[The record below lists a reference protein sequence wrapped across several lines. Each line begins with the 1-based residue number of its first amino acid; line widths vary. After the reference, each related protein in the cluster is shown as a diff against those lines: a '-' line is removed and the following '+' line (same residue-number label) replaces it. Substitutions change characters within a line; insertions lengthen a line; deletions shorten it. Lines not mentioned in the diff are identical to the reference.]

1 MASSADSRQTTP
13 TKIPLPKHV
22 GSKVVNKKSCDTNS
36 SARSTGKSKK
46 EIGPRKV
53 SSAAIR
59 EVGTKQSPS
68 AVSSKV
74 QTSVTKELPGS
85 RETKSS
91 VTKNI
96 KKDQP
101 IVSKEIK
108 KERQQTTV
116 SKDIRK
122 EHTSVS
128 KEVIKEKDQTIVSR
142 DVKKEQTIVSKD
154 FKKDQTVVSNDVK
167 KQNSA
172 VSVSD
177 IQPAKTTL
185 KDQADDTTEYSSN
198 VLRREQ
204 TVIYVG
210 PPIKT
215 DNISVNKLPL
225 VTDTN
230 QKTGTTDIGEDSNCS
245 HQNEEHPTPTKIE
258 ISCQNEIPKLTSLNF
273 RNEEDSVVME
283 NVKNELSPD
292 SKEIADF
299 VDGIH
304 ITKHTCHS
312 RKESRKGK
320 ISDSSD
326 SGVSL
331 GGADVAQID
340 DFYDDTIGVQAK
352 KEVQEFSE
360 VLNTCDDE
368 NDTSLI
374 SGVNSNVV
382 ETSLATVTNLKE
394 GIPDYDC
401 DENHGERGS
410 KFLGLHNY
418 VPSNLKVRL

>member
-53 SSAAIR
+53 SSTAIR
-59 EVGTKQSPS
+59 DVGTKQSPS

-128 KEVIKEKDQTIVSR
+128 KEVIKEKDQTISR

-154 FKKDQTVVSNDVK
+154 FKKDQTIVSNDVK

-177 IQPAKTTL
+177 IQPAKTTV
-185 KDQADDTTEYSSN
+185 KDQADDTTEYSSS

-245 HQNEEHPTPTKIE
+245 HQNEEHPTPSKIE
-258 ISCQNEIPKLTSLNF
+258 ISCQNETPKLTSLNF

-299 VDGIH
+299 VDVVH

>member
-13 TKIPLPKHV
+13 TKIPLPKHG
-22 GSKVVNKKSCDTNS
+22 GSKVVNRKSCDTNS
-36 SARSTGKSKK
+36 SAKSTGKFTK

-53 SSAAIR
+53 SSTAIR

-68 AVSSKV
+68 AVSNKV
-74 QTSVTKELPGS
+74 QASVTKEL

-101 IVSKEIK
+101 IISKEIK

-122 EHTSVS
+122 EYTSVS
-128 KEVIKEKDQTIVSR
+128 KEVIKEKNQTINSR
-142 DVKKEQTIVSKD
+142 DVKKEQTIVSKEV
-154 FKKDQTVVSNDVK
+154 KKDQLTSVSNDIK

-177 IQPAKTTL
+177 IQPAKSTL
-185 KDQADDTTEYSSN
+185 KDQADDVTEYSSS

-215 DNISVNKLPL
+215 DNISVNKLSL

-230 QKTGTTDIGEDSNCS
+230 QKTCTTDIKEDSNCS
-245 HQNEEHPTPTKIE
+245 HQNEEHQTPSKIE
-258 ISCQNEIPKLTSLNF
+258 IYCQNETPRLTSLNF

-299 VDGIH
+299 VDVVH

-340 DFYDDTIGVQAK
+340 DFYDDIIGVQAK

-394 GIPDYDC
+394 GISDYDC

>member
-1 MASSADSRQTTP
+1 MASSVDSRQTTP
-13 TKIPLPKHV
+13 TKIPLPKHG

-36 SARSTGKSKK
+36 SAKSTGKSTK

-59 EVGTKQSPS
+59 EVGTKQSLS
-68 AVSSKV
+68 AISGKV

-96 KKDQP
+96 KKDQS
-101 IVSKEIK
+101 IVCKEIK
-108 KERQQTTV
+108 KERQQTSV
-116 SKDIRK
+116 SKDIKK

-128 KEVIKEKDQTIVSR
+128 KEVVKEKDQTIVSR
-142 DVKKEQTIVSKD
+142 DVKKEQTS
-154 FKKDQTVVSNDVK
+154 VSNDTK
-167 KQNSA
+167 KKNS
-172 VSVSD
+172 VDD
-177 IQPAKTTL
+177 IQPARTKL
-185 KDQADDTTEYSSN
+185 KDQADDITEYSSS

-215 DNISVNKLPL
+215 DNISVNKLVF

-230 QKTGTTDIGEDSNCS
+230 QKTCTIDITEDNNSS
-245 HQNEEHPTPTKIE
+245 HQNEERPTPSETE
-258 ISCQNEIPKLTSLNF
+258 ISCQNWTPKLTSLNF
-273 RNEEDSVVME
+273 RNEEDSVIME
-283 NVKNELSPD
+283 NVKNELSPN

-299 VDGIH
+299 VDVVH

-331 GGADVAQID
+331 GGADIAQIE
-340 DFYDDTIGVQAK
+340 DFYDDIIGVQAK

-394 GIPDYDC
+394 GISDYDC

>member
-1 MASSADSRQTTP
+1 MASSVDSRQTTP
-13 TKIPLPKHV
+13 TKIPLPKHG

-36 SARSTGKSKK
+36 SAKSTGKSTK

-59 EVGTKQSPS
+59 EVGTKQSLS
-68 AVSSKV
+68 AISGKV

-96 KKDQP
+96 KKDQS
-101 IVSKEIK
+101 IVCKEIK
-108 KERQQTTV
+108 KERQQTSV
-116 SKDIRK
+116 SKDIKK

-128 KEVIKEKDQTIVSR
+128 KEVVKEKDQTIVSR
-142 DVKKEQTIVSKD
+142 DVKKEQTS
-154 FKKDQTVVSNDVK
+154 VSNDTK
-167 KQNSA
+167 KKNS
-172 VSVSD
+172 VDD
-177 IQPAKTTL
+177 IQPAKTKL
-185 KDQADDTTEYSSN
+185 KDQADDITEYSSS

-215 DNISVNKLPL
+215 DNISVNKLVF

-230 QKTGTTDIGEDSNCS
+230 QKTCTIDITEDSNSS
-245 HQNEEHPTPTKIE
+245 HENEERPTPSETE
-258 ISCQNEIPKLTSLNF
+258 ISCQNWTPKLTSLNF
-273 RNEEDSVVME
+273 RNEEDSVIME
-283 NVKNELSPD
+283 NVKNELSPN

-299 VDGIH
+299 VDVVH

-331 GGADVAQID
+331 GGADIAQID
-340 DFYDDTIGVQAK
+340 DFYDDIIGVQAK

-394 GIPDYDC
+394 GISDYDC

>member
-1 MASSADSRQTTP
+1 MASSVDSRQTTP
-13 TKIPLPKHV
+13 TKIPLPKHG

-36 SARSTGKSKK
+36 SAKSTGKSTK

-59 EVGTKQSPS
+59 EVGTKQSLS
-68 AVSSKV
+68 AISGKV

-96 KKDQP
+96 KKDQS
-101 IVSKEIK
+101 IVCKEIK
-108 KERQQTTV
+108 KERQQTSV
-116 SKDIRK
+116 SKDIKK

-128 KEVIKEKDQTIVSR
+128 KEVVKEKDQTIVSR
-142 DVKKEQTIVSKD
+142 DVKKEQTS
-154 FKKDQTVVSNDVK
+154 VSNDTK
-167 KQNSA
+167 KKNS
-172 VSVSD
+172 VDD
-177 IQPAKTTL
+177 IQPAKTKL
-185 KDQADDTTEYSSN
+185 KDQADDITEYSSS

-215 DNISVNKLPL
+215 DNISVNKLVF

-230 QKTGTTDIGEDSNCS
+230 QKTCTIDITEDNNSS
-245 HQNEEHPTPTKIE
+245 HQNEERPTPSETE
-258 ISCQNEIPKLTSLNF
+258 ISCQNWTPKLTSLNF
-273 RNEEDSVVME
+273 RNEEDPVIME
-283 NVKNELSPD
+283 NVKNELSPN

-299 VDGIH
+299 VDVVH

-331 GGADVAQID
+331 GGADIAQID
-340 DFYDDTIGVQAK
+340 DFYDDIIGVQAK

-394 GIPDYDC
+394 GISDYDC

>member
-53 SSAAIR
+53 SSTAIR
-59 EVGTKQSPS
+59 DVGTKQSPS

-74 QTSVTKELPGS
+74 QTSVTKELHGS

-128 KEVIKEKDQTIVSR
+128 KEVIKEKDQTISR

-154 FKKDQTVVSNDVK
+154 FKKDQTIVSNDVK

-177 IQPAKTTL
+177 IQPAKTTV
-185 KDQADDTTEYSSN
+185 KDQADDTTEYSSS

-245 HQNEEHPTPTKIE
+245 HQNEEHPTPSKIE
-258 ISCQNEIPKLTSLNF
+258 ISCQNETPKLTSLNF

-299 VDGIH
+299 VDVVH

>member
-1 MASSADSRQTTP
+1 MASSADSRQTTA

-22 GSKVVNKKSCDTNS
+22 GSKVVNKKSCDANS

-128 KEVIKEKDQTIVSR
+128 REVIKEKNQTIVSR
-142 DVKKEQTIVSKD
+142 DVKKEQTIVSKV
-154 FKKDQTVVSNDVK
+154 FKKDQTIVSNDVK

-185 KDQADDTTEYSSN
+185 KDQADDTTEYSSS

-245 HQNEEHPTPTKIE
+245 HQNEEHPTPSKIE
-258 ISCQNEIPKLTSLNF
+258 ISCQNETPKLTSLNF

-283 NVKNELSPD
+283 NIKNELSPD

-299 VDGIH
+299 VDVVH

>member
-1 MASSADSRQTTP
+1 MASSVDSRQTTP
-13 TKIPLPKHV
+13 TKIPLPKHGV
-22 GSKVVNKKSCDTNS
+22 SKVVNKKSCDTNS
-36 SARSTGKSKK
+36 SAKSTGKSTK

-68 AVSSKV
+68 AISGKV

-96 KKDQP
+96 KKDQS
-101 IVSKEIK
+101 IVCKEIK
-108 KERQQTTV
+108 KERQQTSV
-116 SKDIRK
+116 SKDIKK

-128 KEVIKEKDQTIVSR
+128 KEVVKEKDQTIVSR
-142 DVKKEQTIVSKD
+142 DVKKEQTS
-154 FKKDQTVVSNDVK
+154 VSNDTK
-167 KQNSA
+167 KKNS
-172 VSVSD
+172 VDD
-177 IQPAKTTL
+177 IQPAKTKL
-185 KDQADDTTEYSSN
+185 KDQADDITEYSSS

-215 DNISVNKLPL
+215 DNISVNKLVF

-230 QKTGTTDIGEDSNCS
+230 QKTCTIDITEDNNSS
-245 HQNEEHPTPTKIE
+245 HQNEERPTPSETE
-258 ISCQNEIPKLTSLNF
+258 ISCQNWTPKLTSLNF
-273 RNEEDSVVME
+273 RNEEDPVIME
-283 NVKNELSPD
+283 NVKNELSPN

-299 VDGIH
+299 VDVVH

-331 GGADVAQID
+331 GGADIAQID
-340 DFYDDTIGVQAK
+340 DFYDDIIGVQAK

-394 GIPDYDC
+394 GISDYDC

>member
-53 SSAAIR
+53 SSTAIR
-59 EVGTKQSPS
+59 DVGTKQSPS

-128 KEVIKEKDQTIVSR
+128 KEVIKEKDQTISR

-154 FKKDQTVVSNDVK
+154 FKKDQTIVSNDVK

-177 IQPAKTTL
+177 IQPAKTTV
-185 KDQADDTTEYSSN
+185 KNQADDTTEYSSS

-245 HQNEEHPTPTKIE
+245 HQNEEHPTPSKIE
-258 ISCQNEIPKLTSLNF
+258 ISCQNETPKLTSLNF

-299 VDGIH
+299 VDVVH

>member
-53 SSAAIR
+53 SSTAIR
-59 EVGTKQSPS
+59 DVGTKQSPS

-128 KEVIKEKDQTIVSR
+128 KEVIKEKDQTISR

-154 FKKDQTVVSNDVK
+154 FKKDQTIVSNDVK

-177 IQPAKTTL
+177 IQPAKTAV
-185 KDQADDTTEYSSN
+185 KDQADDTTEYSSS

-245 HQNEEHPTPTKIE
+245 HQNEEHPTPSKIE
-258 ISCQNEIPKLTSLNF
+258 ISCQNETPKLTSLNF

-299 VDGIH
+299 VDVVH

>member
-1 MASSADSRQTTP
+1 MASSADSRQTTA

-128 KEVIKEKDQTIVSR
+128 REVIKEKNQTI
-142 DVKKEQTIVSKD
+142 
-154 FKKDQTVVSNDVK
+154 VSNDVK

-185 KDQADDTTEYSSN
+185 KDQADDTTEYSSS

-245 HQNEEHPTPTKIE
+245 HQNEEHPTPSKIE
-258 ISCQNEIPKLTSLNF
+258 ISCQNETPKLTSLNF

-299 VDGIH
+299 VDVVH